1 MIPVAKEFSG
11 ANVDSASILK
21 SIHAELWN
29 TQDIIRRYEDG
40 EFDYMPEEHRAWV
53 GSAKFYRG
61 VLRDVEARVALLRM
75 SPMDRLV
82 DQVTKN
88 HEARAEYLEDHP
100 EFAEEVAELYPDGDP
115 ADKYLKEA
123 YDALNRNDDQAA
135 WKTILRM
142 NSDLH
147 ELHQPNTLYLPNKRF
162 WPELRVNKEAVTLR
176 TIDRMIAGSEE
187 I

>member
-1 MIPVAKEFSG
+1 MRKLIEF
-11 ANVDSASILK
+11 APQDSASILK

-29 TQDIIRRYEDG
+29 TQDVIRRYEDG
-40 EFDYMPEEHRAWV
+40 DFDYMPEEHRAWV

-61 VLRDVEARVALLRM
+61 VLRDVEERIALLRM
-75 SPMDRLV
+75 HPMDRFV

-88 HEARAEYLEDHP
+88 HEATQDYYKTDPPSQGER
-100 EFAEEVAELYPDGDP
+100 ELYPNGDL

-147 ELHQPNTLYLPNKRF
+147 EHHQPNTLYLPNKRF